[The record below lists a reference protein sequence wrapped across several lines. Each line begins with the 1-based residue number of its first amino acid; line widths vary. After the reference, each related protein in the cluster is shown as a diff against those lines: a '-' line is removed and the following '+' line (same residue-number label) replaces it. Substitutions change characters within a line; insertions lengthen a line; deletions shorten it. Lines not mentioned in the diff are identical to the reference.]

1 MQLVWTALRA
11 ALLPLRLRD
20 LQGGLDAFVHTI
32 ARSNGRRRGVR
43 QREAMGIV
51 AYAMP
56 P

>member
-1 MQLVWTALRA
+1 MQLVWAALRA
-11 ALLPLRLRD
+11 ALLPIRLRD
-20 LQGGLDAFVHTI
+20 LQGCLGAFVDTI

-51 AYAMP
+51 AHAMP

>member
-11 ALLPLRLRD
+11 ALLPIRLRD
-20 LQGGLDAFVHTI
+20 LEGSLDAFVDTI

-51 AYAMP
+51 AHPMP